1 MEKNT
6 GIHTPSKELT
16 VEELEAHCRIEL
28 LPDRI
33 EMKRRRKK
41 RWCTRHPDSP
51 CPFIFRPRR

>member
-1 MEKNT
+1 MENT
-6 GIHTPSKELT
+6 EVHPTSDGLT

-33 EMKRRRKK
+33 EMKRRRK
-41 RWCTRHPDSP
+41 RRRCVRRPNDP

>member
-1 MEKNT
+1 MEKT
-6 GIHTPSKELT
+6 EFHTTSDGLT
-16 VEELEAHCRIEL
+16 VEELEAYSRIEL

-41 RWCTRHPDSP
+41 RRCTRRPNDP